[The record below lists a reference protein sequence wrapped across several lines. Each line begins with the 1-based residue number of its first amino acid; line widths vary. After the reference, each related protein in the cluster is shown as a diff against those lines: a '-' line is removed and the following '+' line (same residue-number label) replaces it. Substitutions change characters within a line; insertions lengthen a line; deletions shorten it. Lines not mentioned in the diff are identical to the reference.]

1 MSVTVYDETHDDA
14 PKFVLVQC
22 NQIINAGRIS
32 SVFLL

>member
-1 MSVTVYDETHDDA
+1 MSVTVDDETHGEM
-14 PKFVLVQC
+14 PKIVFKQC